1 MLSGII
7 LFAAGIP
14 GLIGIILLGSNLL
27 MRFLFKKMINKVDK
41 DLNALTKKRVT
52 TTIEVFN
59 IIKFIKANALE
70 SCYFNKLRDLRM
82 T

>member
-27 MRFLFKKMINKVDK
+27 MRFLFKKVINKVDK
-41 DLNALTKKRVT
+41 DLNTLTKKRVT